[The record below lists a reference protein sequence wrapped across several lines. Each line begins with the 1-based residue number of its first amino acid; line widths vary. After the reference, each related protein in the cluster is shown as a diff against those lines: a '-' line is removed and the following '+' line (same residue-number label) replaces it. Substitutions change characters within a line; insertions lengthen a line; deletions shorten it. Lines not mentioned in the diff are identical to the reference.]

1 MKGLSKIKPQ
11 SRTDMVTEKL
21 TDLILSGELSDGDLL
36 PPEPKL
42 CEIFGVSRNILREA
56 VKILASKGLV
66 EVKQGHGTRVRIPK
80 DEVTEEALETYLKT
94 NPISLLQLME
104 IRTPLEIETARLT
117 AQRRK
122 PEHLVMMERAL
133 HVMQTQAEDLEAVV
147 KADDEFHQAMIEA
160 TGNPMFKI
168 IIRPLLAYLHVSRQL
183 TIGHFGLKI
192 VLQQHREAYEAIKAR
207 DVKRATK
214 CMKAQMALTLK
225 HLQTIEDE
233 QLHNQ
238 EDTP

>member
-1 MKGLSKIKPQ
+1 
-11 SRTDMVTEKL
+11 MVTEKL
-21 TDLILSGELSDGDLL
+21 TDLVLSGELSDGDLL

-104 IRTPLEIETARLT
+104 IRTPLEIETARLA

-122 PEHLVMMERAL
+122 PEHLVIMERAL
-133 HVMQTQAEDLEAVV
+133 HVMQTQSEDLEAVV
-147 KADDEFHQAMIEA
+147 RADDEFHQAMIEA

-168 IIRPLLAYLHVSRQL
+168 LIHPLLAYLHVSRQL
-183 TIGHFGLKI
+183 TIGHFGIEI
-192 VLQQHREAYEAIKAR
+192 VIKQHQEAYEAIKAH
-207 DVKRATK
+207 DVNKAAE
-214 CMKAQMALTLK
+214 CMQAQMEVTLK
-225 HLQTIEDE
+225 HLQVIEEE
-233 QLHNQ
+233 QHHNQ
-238 EDTP
+238 EDTS